1 VNATIILAGL
11 GVVAA
16 TVALLLRLYDARY
29 SRTARGRI
37 VGWGRVRTHIAF
49 IAMYVAFIAEHS
61 TFGLACVLAATLNDL
76 AIRWQVRRETNGE
89 ADG

>member
-1 VNATIILAGL
+1 MTLTIILAGS
-11 GVVAA
+11 GIVVAL
-16 TVALLLRLYDARY
+16 VALTLRFYDARY

-37 VGWGRVRTHIAF
+37 VGWGRVRTHIVF
-49 IAMYVAFIAEHS
+49 IAMYVAFLFEHA
-61 TFGLACVLAATLNDL
+61 TVGLACVLVATLNDL